1 MKFSDVLLEA
11 ADPKLLK
18 YLSGNSDYY
27 KVGPDYVFIWTNN
40 RLRELLKNGARM
52 GDAGLGTVATPV
64 KTSDG
69 LGVVSVRTGDVCV
82 GAIDRDYVARWVS
95 SVPDGDPARFF
106 KTIQSNKIRELPT
119 KLQDLGDYYSEES
132 DRGDST
138 KVTSKGVQ
146 KIIDTIEQSDEN
158 YSSITDNSDLLP
170 GILDLDGMTPSEVK
184 KHFEDGIK
192 KLKHRE
198 KILEKQVSKVM
209 DVIRNGQGKL
219 SKDEIKALLKQK
231 KEMGGND
238 LHYISMFVSDM
249 ERLLKREANLF
260 IDDAKEKADD
270 EEEINDT
277 DTDNKIDLWIEE
289 FETNF
294 PGLEIRDAFQFDPN
308 I

>member
-27 KVGPDYVFIWTNN
+27 KVGPDYVFIWTNA

-52 GDAGLGTVATPV
+52 GDAGLGTVTTPV

-82 GAIDRDYVARWVS
+82 GAVDRDYVARWVS

-106 KTIQSNKIRELPT
+106 RTIQSSKIRELPT
-119 KLQDLGDYYSEES
+119 KLQDLGDYYSSES
-132 DRGDST
+132 EKSDPNR
-138 KVTSKGVQ
+138 VTSKGVQ
-146 KIIDTIEQSDEN
+146 KIIDTIQTNDDYENLRDE
-158 YSSITDNSDLLP
+158 TE
-170 GILDLDGMTPSEVK
+170 ILDIEDKSPSEAK
-184 KHFEDGIK
+184 THFEETIRK
-192 KLKHRE
+192 MKHRE
-198 KILEKQVSKVM
+198 KILEKQVKKINDIIHAKM
-209 DVIRNGQGKL
+209 DSL
-219 SKDEIKALLKQK
+219 SDEELDRLLDQK
-231 KEMGGND
+231 KKMGGSE
-238 LHYISMFVSDM
+238 LRYISWVMNELQLFI
-249 ERLLKREANLF
+249 KREANLF
-260 IDDAKEKADD
+260 IDDTEEKADD

-277 DTDNKIDLWIEE
+277 DTDNKIDLWMEE

-294 PGLEIRDAFQFDPN
+294 PGLEIRDSHQFDPN

>member
-27 KVGPDYVFIWTNN
+27 KVGPDYVFIWTNA

-52 GDAGLGTVATPV
+52 GDAGLGTVTTPV

-82 GAIDRDYVARWVS
+82 GAVDRDYVARWVS

-106 KTIQSNKIRELPT
+106 RTIQSSKIRELPT
-119 KLQDLGDYYSEES
+119 KLQDLGDYYSSES
-132 DRGDST
+132 EKSDPNR
-138 KVTSKGVQ
+138 VTSKGVQ
-146 KIIDTIEQSDEN
+146 KILDTIAQSDEN

-170 GILDLDGMTPSEVK
+170 GILDIDDMSPSEVK
-184 KHFEDGIK
+184 THFEDGIK
-192 KLKHRE
+192 KLKHKE
-198 KILEKQVSKVM
+198 KILEKQVKKIH
-209 DVIRNGQGKL
+209 DIIREKEAQL
-219 SKDEIKALLKQK
+219 SDDEIDSLLDKADAIG
-231 KEMGGND
+231 ERD
-238 LHYISMFVSDM
+238 LHYISMFVKDM
-249 ERLLKREANLF
+249 QRFIKREANLF
-260 IDDAKEKADD
+260 IDDTEEKADD

-277 DTDNKIDLWIEE
+277 DTDNKIDLWMEE

-294 PGLEIRDAFQFDPN
+294 PGLEIRDSHQFDPN

>member
-27 KVGPDYVFIWTNN
+27 KVGPDYVFIWTNA

-52 GDAGLGTVATPV
+52 GDAGLGTVTTPV

-82 GAIDRDYVARWVS
+82 GAVDRDYVARWVS

-106 KTIQSNKIRELPT
+106 RTIQSSKIRELPT
-119 KLQDLGDYYSEES
+119 KLQDLGDYYSSES
-132 DRGDST
+132 EKGDST

-146 KIIDTIEQSDEN
+146 KIIDTIQSNDDYEYLKDE
-158 YSSITDNSDLLP
+158 LE
-170 GILDLDGMTPSEVK
+170 ILDIEDMSPSEVK
-184 KHFEDGIK
+184 SHFEETVRK
-192 KLKHRE
+192 MKHRE
-198 KILEKQVSKVM
+198 KILRKQVKKIM
-209 DVIRNGQGKL
+209 DIVKEKEAQL
-219 SKDEIKALLKQK
+219 SDDEIDSLLDRADAI
-231 KEMGGND
+231 GGREVSGITLVVND
-238 LHYISMFVSDM
+238 L
-249 ERLLKREANLF
+249 ERFIKREANLF
-260 IDDAKEKADD
+260 IDDTEEKADD

-277 DTDNKIDLWIEE
+277 DTDNKIDLWMEE

-294 PGLEIRDAFQFDPN
+294 PGLEIRDSHQFDPN

>member
-52 GDAGLGTVATPV
+52 GDAGLGTVTTPV

-82 GAIDRDYVARWVS
+82 GAVDRDYVARWIS

-106 KTIQSNKIRELPT
+106 KTIQSHKIRELPT
-119 KLQDLGDYYSEES
+119 KLQDLGDYYSSES
-132 DRGDST
+132 EKGDST

-146 KIIDTIEQSDEN
+146 KIIDTINTNDDYENLRDE
-158 YSSITDNSDLLP
+158 SE
-170 GILDLDGMTPSEVK
+170 ILDIEDMSPSEAK
-184 KHFEDGIK
+184 SHFEEMIRK
-192 KLKHRE
+192 MKHRE
-198 KILEKQVSKVM
+198 KILEKQVKKINDIIHAKM
-209 DVIRNGQGKL
+209 DSL
-219 SKDEIKALLKQK
+219 SDEELDRLLDQK
-231 KEMGGND
+231 KKMGGSE
-238 LHYISMFVSDM
+238 LRYISWVMNEL
-249 ERLLKREANLF
+249 ERFIKREANLF